1 MSKGL
6 IAARKKPP
14 ARIPT
19 FAEQT
24 ATIDDLTG
32 PMGIRLLVQREGGRG
47 EVVEARAKSPT
58 LALPVHAGI
67 AEIAIGA
74 SKHLVDKASWLL
86 VPAGTRAKVRAR
98 SPVTHTLLLS
108 ISPPLRASVVRAY
121 AGAIELARF
130 DRYVGDVELMPRT
143 NWVNELCHRYLFERA
158 ACQKR
163 DNVATAF
170 LEMEIVKELY
180 FVCHERY
187 TTRERASVV
196 ETRSDVMAR
205 AMALIEK
212 HLFEPDVV
220 QRLTTGSG
228 ASASTLLR
236 AFQRELGQSPLAY
249 VRARRLDE
257 SLLLLKSKRFAV
269 GEVAT
274 MVGYK
279 NFAAFSQAFRVRFE
293 MKPSEVG

>member
-1 MSKGL
+1 MS
-6 IAARKKPP
+6 ART
-14 ARIPT
+14 PT

-24 ATIDDLTG
+24 SAIDDLTG
-32 PMGIRLLVQREGGRG
+32 PMGVRLLVQRESGRG
-47 EVVEARAKSPT
+47 EVVEARARSPM

-67 AEIAIGA
+67 AEIVIG
-74 SKHLVDKASWLL
+74 STKHLVDKASWLL
-86 VPAGTRAKVRAR
+86 VPAGTRARVRAK

-121 AGAIELARF
+121 TGAIQLARF
-130 DRYVGDVELMPRT
+130 DRYVGNVELMPRT

-158 ACQKR
+158 ACKKR

-170 LEMEIVKELY
+170 LEMELVKELY

-187 TTRERASVV
+187 TTRERASMV
-196 ETRSDVMAR
+196 ETTSDVMAR
-205 AMALIEK
+205 ALALIEER
-212 HLFEPDVV
+212 LFEPDVV
-220 QRLTTGSG
+220 QRLAGASG

-236 AFQRELGQSPLAY
+236 TFQRELGQSPLTY

-279 NFAAFSQAFRVRFE
+279 NFAAFSQAFRTRFE
-293 MKPSEVG
+293 RKPSDV

>member
-1 MSKGL
+1 MLPS
-6 IAARKKPP
+6 IAAPKKK
-14 ARIPT
+14 ARAPS

-24 ATIDDLTG
+24 AAIDDLTG
-32 PMGIRLLVQREGGRG
+32 PMGIRLLVQREAGRG
-47 EVVEARAKSPT
+47 EVVEARQRGPM

-74 SKHLVDKASWLL
+74 AKHLVDKASWLL
-86 VPAGTRAKVRAR
+86 VPAGARARVRAK

-121 AGAIELARF
+121 AGAIAAASF
-130 DRYVGDVELMPRT
+130 DRYVGEVALLPRT

-180 FVCHERY
+180 FVCHERAAA
-187 TTRERASVV
+187 RERSSLV
-196 ETRSDVMAR
+196 ETTSDVMQR
-205 AMALIEK
+205 ATALLEQ
-212 HLFEPDVV
+212 HLFEPDVL
-220 QRLTTGSG
+220 QRLGSESG

-236 AFQRELGQSPLAY
+236 TFQRELGQSPLAY
-249 VRARRLDE
+249 LRARRLDE
-257 SLLLLKSKRFAV
+257 ALLLLKSKRFAV
-269 GEVAT
+269 GEIAT

-279 NFAAFSQAFRVRFE
+279 NFAAFSQAFRTRFGK
-293 MKPSEVG
+293 KPSEV